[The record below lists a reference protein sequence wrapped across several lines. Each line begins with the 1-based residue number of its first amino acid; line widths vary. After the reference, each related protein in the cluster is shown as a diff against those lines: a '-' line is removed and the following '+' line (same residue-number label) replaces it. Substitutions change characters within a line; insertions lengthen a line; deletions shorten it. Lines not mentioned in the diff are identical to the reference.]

1 MDASLGHNLRRKC
14 LSAFLYNCGKLRN
27 DARFELRK
35 TSLERIRIGIRNQLA
50 RFGGFLC
57 QLVCALLQFSEKMLC
72 PFHKRR
78 IGRCLLGL
86 LLLFFPKFQ
95 KAHSFSPLTAR
106 LLPFRELSVSR
117 MCMPSVRTAL
127 VYSNPQYAHAVSPSC
142 LARPAPHCGHVATLL
157 AACCS
162 TS

>member
-1 MDASLGHNLRRKC
+1 NRGELCDNAP
-14 LSAFLYNCGKLRN
+14 FKLRK
-27 DARFELRK
+27 APF
-35 TSLERIRIGIRNQLA
+35 ERIRIGIRNQLA

-57 QLVCALLQFSEKMLC
+57 QLVCTLLQFSEELLC
-72 PFHKRR
+72 ALHKRR
-78 IGRCLLGL
+78 IGRCVLGSPV
-86 LLLFFPKFQ
+86 LFFSHVH
-95 KAHSFSPLTAR
+95 KAHSFPPLMVR